1 MSLLLDSLDFLATI
15 GIPLYIDKFSQVVR
29 SFFRNVTTNQEKKVK
44 GVADLVFLID
54 VSGSMGPVI
63 EDLVK
68 NISVFVDSLTTKD
81 ANNGCPI
88 KDWRGKV
95 VGYRDID
102 SDGSDWFVDNPFVRD
117 GGDLKV
123 QLAKLQAAGGGDE
136 PESLLDA
143 IYRVATMPVTEK
155 GTERPDSW
163 RYRRDA
169 TRVVIVFT
177 DASFKGSFAI
187 PESSGTGALADLKN
201 LITANRLVL
210 AVFSPEMPCYD
221 DFSDVDGSEFEMI
234 PYDASD
240 SQGAVKAL
248 RDYTANSENFK
259 HVLKALA
266 ASISKSADTELI

>member
-1 MSLLLDSLDFLATI
+1 M
-15 GIPLYIDKFSQVVR
+15 
-29 SFFRNVTTNQEKKVK
+29 TTNQEKKVK

-81 ANNGCPI
+81 ANNSCPI

-95 VGYRDID
+95 VGYRDIE
-102 SDGSDWFVDNPFVRD
+102 SDGSDWLVNNQFVRD
-117 GGDLKV
+117 AGDLKV
-123 QLAKLQAAGGGDE
+123 QLAKLSAAGGGDE

-143 IYRVATMPVTEK
+143 LYQVATMPATDK
-155 GTERPDSW
+155 GTESPDRW

-177 DASFKGSFAI
+177 DASYKSSFSI
-187 PESSGTGALADLKN
+187 PDSGGIGGLGDIKN
-201 LITANRLVL
+201 AITANRIVL

-221 DFSDVDGSEFEMI
+221 EFSDVDGSEFEMI
-234 PYDASD
+234 PYDETD
-240 SQGAVKAL
+240 PQGAVKAL
-248 RDYTANSENFK
+248 RDYTANTDNFK

-266 ASISKSADTELI
+266 ASISKSADTELL